1 MMTADQAAQVILEGV
16 ARNKP
21 VILFPAG
28 IRWARRVYYVFP
40 RLIEHQV
47 QHWHRRRAHRP
58 AAMRIPDNLASRDAG
73 I

>member
-28 IRWARRVYYVFP
+28 IRWARRVYYLFP
-40 RLIEHQV
+40 RLIERQV
-47 QHWHRRRAHRP
+47 RHWHRRRAHRP
-58 AAMRIPDNLASRDAG
+58 ATPQIPEPLTARDAAT
-73 I
+73 